1 MNEKSLKF
9 YITLVLRL
17 LVFIKNIF
25 NSILYFFNLN
35 FQISNFKPCSKRD
48 NSSFIV
54 LVPLLMCSKRR
65 CVVIV
70 LWIFFI
76 LFFLCFF
83 GFIIFWRTVIKADI
97 SNHII
102 NVLLRLLDILIIL
115 SNMNWN
121 VRFELLLLL
130 KQLLLLL
137 LLIDLMYFRLLTWCV
152 CRRCT
157 GWTIIRLKLLFFF
170 SKIQFLE
177 EVVLNGLCLL
187 RFINVFKDISNILS
201 MLNLKLLVLG
211 FVFFHLYLHLL
222 KFILKI
228 KVF

>member
-65 CVVIV
+65 CVIV

-97 SNHII
+97 CNHII

-137 LLIDLMYFRLLTWCV
+137 LLIDLMYFRLLTWCI
-152 CRRCT
+152 CRRLCT